1 MGRAGFEPAK
11 VVMTTGLQPVAFDLS
26 ATYPLLFTIL
36 YFSVIFIYMEKLI
49 EIYRRRAEAVRNGET
64 DLQHFQDEIDALIL
78 TPKELEKKRY
88 KRWWKIDD
96 NTIEIDPTT
105 FNNGKIVLPVDIG
118 FKNGDIVE
126 VVATNYDGEEYKLCG
141 KIYLR
146 QFEIVWTTDRGG
158 DGKLEDLK
166 NKSWKGLWDSAFV
179 NGQKV
184 YKRIFI
190 KKVSA

>member
-1 MGRAGFEPAK
+1 
-11 VVMTTGLQPVAFDLS
+11 
-26 ATYPLLFTIL
+26 
-36 YFSVIFIYMEKLI
+36 MEKLI

-78 TPKELEKKRY
+78 TPKELEKKRC
-88 KRWWKIDD
+88 KRWRKIDD

-146 QFEIVWTTDRGG
+146 QFEIVGITENADYLKPLYLNGYEKYDRPYIN
-158 DGKLEDLK
+158 D
-166 NKSWKGLWDSAFV
+166 
-179 NGQKV
+179 
-184 YKRIFI
+184 KRMYSRLLI
-190 KKVSA
+190 KKLSA

>member
-1 MGRAGFEPAK
+1 
-11 VVMTTGLQPVAFDLS
+11 
-26 ATYPLLFTIL
+26 
-36 YFSVIFIYMEKLI
+36 MEKLI

-64 DLQHFQDEIDALIL
+64 DFQHFQDEIDALIL

-146 QFEIVWTTDRGG
+146 QFEIVGYEHNL
-158 DGKLEDLK
+158 DG
-166 NKSWKGLWDSAFV
+166 NGKSIGQFEV
-179 NGQKV
+179 NGKGT
-184 YKRIFI
+184 YKRILI
-190 KKVSA
+190 RRKLSCE